1 MLYSSTIL
9 ARNASSI
16 LSRLSRLPAELGAHP
31 LLFTLSANAPP
42 ASLSPLV
49 SALSSL
55 SLSGSVGCLSA
66 AAHPGAPIACSLA
79 FFRKED
85 ATPFY
90 SDIPG
95 RPETQV
101 GRWHAMRKKGEEESL
116 LGSEPLLEEGE
127 NVDWERI
134 WSRSSLA
141 ADDALPSSLRGLRQA
156 DVHTIITL
164 TDNAPQGLNQ
174 ALSSSVRPCDQGL
187 FASSTPFVT
196 GRPYTLIFNDS
207 VKSSGAV
214 GLALSAGPRPV
225 LQTAFPGLRA
235 ITAPLTV
242 TQSEGNLVNELDN
255 ANPTTLLISAIEKSA
270 IAGDAAKDD
279 EFYLGV
285 LRDGELWQLHHIMA
299 GGPSRG
305 TMALET
311 ETAPGEG
318 TSVQLFHRP
327 SNHDIDAV
335 LPGRAKNTLTFV
347 ASLQSGDNVVEG
359 EEEGGENGVVTVL
372 EDTFVA
378 ASENGF
384 MLRRE
389 GEVTWTC
396 IAPGAQ
402 VRLTW

>member
-9 ARNASSI
+9 ARNAPSI

-31 LLFTLSANAPP
+31 LLFALSANAPT

-55 SLSGSVGCLSA
+55 SASGSVGCLSA

-79 FFRKED
+79 FFRNED
-85 ATPFY
+85 ATPFC

-101 GRWHAMRKKGEEESL
+101 GRWHAMRKRGEEKSFSRE
-116 LGSEPLLEEGE
+116 
-127 NVDWERI
+127 I
-134 WSRSSLA
+134 WSRSLA
-141 ADDALPSSLRGLRQA
+141 GDALPPSLKGLRQA
-156 DVHTIITL
+156 NVHTIITL

-174 ALSSSVRPCDQGL
+174 ALSSFTHATQLGL

-196 GRPYTLIFNDS
+196 GRPYTLLFNGS

-225 LQTAFPGLRA
+225 SRTAFPGLRA
-235 ITAPLTV
+235 ITAPLKV
-242 TQSEGNLVNELDN
+242 TQSEGNLVNGLDN
-255 ANPTTLLISAIEKSA
+255 ANPTALLIAAIEKSA
-270 IAGDAAKDD
+270 LAGHAAKDD

-285 LRDGELWQLHHIMA
+285 LRDGELWQMHHIMA

-318 TSVQLFHRP
+318 TSVQSPP
-327 SNHDIDAV
+327 SWLGH
-335 LPGRAKNTLTFV
+335 AKKTLAFV
-347 ASLQSGDNVVEG
+347 ASPQVSDDATALV
-359 EEEGGENGVVTVL
+359 EEEGDDDGVTVV

-384 MLRRE
+384 MLKRGRE
-389 GEVTWTC
+389 ATWTC